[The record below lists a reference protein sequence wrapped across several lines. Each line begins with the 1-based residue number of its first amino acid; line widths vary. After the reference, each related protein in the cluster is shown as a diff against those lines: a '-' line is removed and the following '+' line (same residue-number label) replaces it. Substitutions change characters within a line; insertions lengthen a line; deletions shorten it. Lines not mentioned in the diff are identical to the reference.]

1 VTEVDQSDRKAGLER
16 LWLLIILA
24 VSYTVSMVI
33 IVAVARPNDHSV
45 WTATGVLLLLATVV
59 TIAVLSWRDVITFGG
74 LMPWGRI
81 PIPFRV
87 VLAAGLIAAA
97 AVLWVP
103 LIIIA
108 PVVQIVRGFVDLA
121 RAQSLRAARRRGAQG
136 GGNGVDALGA
146 ELESFR
152 DRVPAEMWAKVDA
165 IRQAIIAILARAQDL
180 DPEELFV
187 VRRTAADYLPATLRN
202 YTRLPEAYAT
212 NQQLAPGMTAYAL
225 LNEDLD
231 LLESKLGEISD
242 AIRHKDSD
250 ALVAHTRFL
259 EAKFGSSTLTLPTG

>member
-1 VTEVDQSDRKAGLER
+1 VTKVEQPDGKAGLER
-16 LWLLIILA
+16 LWLLVVLA
-24 VSYTVSMVI
+24 VAYTVSMVI

-45 WTATGVLLLLATVV
+45 WTAAGVLLLLATEV
-59 TIAVLSWRDVITFGG
+59 TIAVLSWRDIVTFGG

-81 PIPFRV
+81 PIYFRI

-103 LIIIA
+103 LLIIA

-121 RAQSLRAARRRGAQG
+121 RAKRWRAARRQEAQG
-136 GGNGVDALGA
+136 DDSIADVLAA
-146 ELESFR
+146 ELDSFR
-152 DRVPAEMWAKVDA
+152 DRVPAEIWAKVDA
-165 IRQAIIAILARAQDL
+165 IRQAIVAILARAQDL

-187 VRRTAADYLPATLRN
+187 VRRTAVDYLPATLRN
-202 YTRLPEAYAT
+202 YVRLPEEYAT
-212 NQQLAPGMTAYAL
+212 NQPIAPGMTAYAL

-231 LLESKLGEISD
+231 LLESKLEDISD

-259 EAKFGSSTLTLPTG
+259 EEKFGRSSLTLPNA